1 MDGNFKQGY
10 RMSRYKTVY
19 KEVEIDVEL
28 TDFDDDD
35 LLEEMETR
43 GLVVST
49 HGDNKQL
56 LETIW
61 LKRRQNQD
69 FDNELD
75 QLIYAALGK
84 VV

>member
-1 MDGNFKQGY
+1 
-10 RMSRYKTVY
+10 MSRYKTVY

-28 TDFDDDD
+28 GDFDDDD
-35 LLEEMETR
+35 LLEEMESR

-49 HGDNKQL
+49 HGDSKEL

-69 FDNELD
+69 FDTELD
-75 QLIYAALGK
+75 QLIYASLGK
-84 VV
+84 IV

>member
-1 MDGNFKQGY
+1 
-10 RMSRYKTVY
+10 MSKTVY

-35 LLEEMETR
+35 LLEEIESR

-49 HGDNKQL
+49 HGDTKQL

-61 LKRRQNQD
+61 LKRRQGQV
-69 FDNELD
+69 FDTELD

>member
-1 MDGNFKQGY
+1 
-10 RMSRYKTVY
+10 MSKTVY

-28 TDFDDDD
+28 TDFDDGD
-35 LLEEMETR
+35 LLDEIESR
-43 GLVVST
+43 GLGVGT
-49 HGDNKQL
+49 ANTREL

-75 QLIYAALGK
+75 QLIYASLGK
-84 VV
+84 VI

>member
-1 MDGNFKQGY
+1 
-10 RMSRYKTVY
+10 MSKTVY

-35 LLEEMETR
+35 LLEEIESR

-49 HGDNKQL
+49 HGDTRAL

-61 LKRRQNQD
+61 LKRRQGQD
-69 FDNELD
+69 FDRELD
-75 QLIYAALGK
+75 QLIYASLGK

>member
-1 MDGNFKQGY
+1 
-10 RMSRYKTVY
+10 MSRYKTVY

-28 TDFDDDD
+28 GDFDDDD

-43 GLVVST
+43 GLSVST
-49 HGDNKQL
+49 HGDSKEL

-69 FDNELD
+69 FDTELD
-75 QLIYAALGK
+75 QLIYASLGK
-84 VV
+84 IV

>member
-1 MDGNFKQGY
+1 
-10 RMSRYKTVY
+10 MSKTVY
-19 KEVEIDVEL
+19 KEVDIDVEL

-35 LLEEMETR
+35 LLEEIESR

-49 HGDNKQL
+49 HGDTKQL

-61 LKRRQNQD
+61 LKRRQGQA
-69 FDNELD
+69 FDTELD

>member
-1 MDGNFKQGY
+1 
-10 RMSRYKTVY
+10 MSKTVY

-35 LLEEMETR
+35 LLEEIESR
-43 GLVVST
+43 CLVVST
-49 HGDNKQL
+49 YGDTKKL

-61 LKRRQNQD
+61 LKRRQGQA
-69 FDNELD
+69 FDRELD
-75 QLIYAALGK
+75 QLIYASLGR

>member
-1 MDGNFKQGY
+1 
-10 RMSRYKTVY
+10 MSKTVY

-35 LLEEMETR
+35 LLEEMESR

-49 HGDNKQL
+49 HGDTREL

-61 LKRRQNQD
+61 LKRRQGQA
-69 FDNELD
+69 FDRELD

>member
-1 MDGNFKQGY
+1 
-10 RMSRYKTVY
+10 MSKTVY

-35 LLEEMETR
+35 LLEEIESR

-49 HGDNKQL
+49 YGDTKQL

-61 LKRRQNQD
+61 LKRRQGQA
-69 FDNELD
+69 FDQELD
-75 QLIYAALGK
+75 QLIYASLGR

>member
-1 MDGNFKQGY
+1 
-10 RMSRYKTVY
+10 MSKTVY

-35 LLEEMETR
+35 LLEEIESR

-49 HGDNKQL
+49 HGDTKQL

-61 LKRRQNQD
+61 LKRRQGQA
-69 FDNELD
+69 FDRELD

>member
-1 MDGNFKQGY
+1 
-10 RMSRYKTVY
+10 MSKTVY

-35 LLEEMETR
+35 LLEEIETR
-43 GLVVST
+43 GLSVST
-49 HGDNKQL
+49 CGNTREL

-75 QLIYAALGK
+75 QLIYASLGK
-84 VV
+84 VI

>member
-1 MDGNFKQGY
+1 
-10 RMSRYKTVY
+10 MSKTVY

-28 TDFDDDD
+28 TDFDDGD
-35 LLEEMETR
+35 LLDEIESR
-43 GLVVST
+43 GLGVGT
-49 HGDNKQL
+49 ANTREL

-69 FDNELD
+69 FDQELD

>member
-1 MDGNFKQGY
+1 
-10 RMSRYKTVY
+10 MSKTVY

-28 TDFDDDD
+28 TDFDDND
-35 LLEEMETR
+35 LLEELEDR

-49 HGDNKQL
+49 HGDTKQL

-61 LKRRQNQD
+61 LKRRQGQA
-69 FDNELD
+69 FDRELD

>member
-1 MDGNFKQGY
+1 
-10 RMSRYKTVY
+10 MSKTVY

-35 LLEEMETR
+35 LLEELETR
-43 GLVVST
+43 GLSVST
-49 HGDNKQL
+49 YGDNKQL

-61 LKRRQNQD
+61 LKRRQGQA
-69 FDNELD
+69 FDRELD

-84 VV
+84 VI